1 MNYGRA
7 GVARRAKSLDSKST
21 KRGNKLGL
29 ILALIVFLL
38 IAGAVSVVAC
48 VGLGAFNGIID
59 SAPDISNINV
69 TPTGYSTFV
78 YDSQGNQTAKL
89 VSTDSNRIP
98 VTIDMVPEDLQHA
111 FVAIEDER
119 FYQHPG
125 IDIQGIMRAMVIGVT
140 SGNFSEGAS
149 TITQQLLKN
158 SVFTGWTDESFSDS
172 LRRKFQEW
180 YLALELEKT
189 MSKDD
194 ILLNYMNT
202 INLGHNTLGVEAASR
217 RYFGKSVSKLNL
229 SECAVIAGITQNP
242 TYYDPITYPE
252 HNAERR
258 KQVLSNMLEQGWIT
272 QEEYDEA
279 IADDVYSRI
288 QVVDN
293 NTNDNAV
300 NSYFVDALTEE
311 ILEDLQTKGYTETQA
326 YTLLYSGGL
335 NIYSTQDPDIQTIV
349 DEVVNDE
356 SNYPNGTRWY
366 LNYQLT
372 VQAADGTI
380 TNYSTESMES
390 YFKES
395 NSYFTMI
402 FDTKEDAQAK
412 EEEYK
417 AAVVGEGDT
426 ILGETESITAQ
437 PQISL
442 TLEDQHTGDVLA
454 IAGGRGEKKA
464 NRTLNRATDTLRQPG
479 STFKVVSTYAP
490 ALDAGGMTLATT
502 QNDAPYSYADGTPV
516 RNWYGESY
524 RGLSSLRLG
533 IQNSMNIVTVK
544 TLVDITPELGY
555 EYLLDFGFTTLVKDE
570 VRNGKVY
577 SDVQPTLALGGI
589 TDGVKNIE
597 LNASYATIANGGMY
611 IEPKMYTKV
620 TDHDGNVILDADEI
634 RQTRRVLKETTAW
647 LLTSAMED
655 VVTKGTGTRVN
666 FGTTP
671 IAGKTGT
678 TSDENDVWFAGYTN
692 YYTCTTWAGYD
703 ENTDLVGSESGIAKT
718 IWKGVMEK
726 VHENLPSSDF
736 TKPSGIVEM
745 SVCKLSGKLP
755 VTGLCDGSIITE
767 YFDED
772 NVPTEKCDVHYQG
785 TICAYS
791 GYPAADACPFKTT
804 GVATY
809 TESGLKCIHTA
820 EYMAQANITE
830 LIAAQQAEMEAAA
843 AEAAAKAATSDAQLT
858 LDAANATLQ
867 EAANNLQATQD
878 ALVAAQQN
886 GDAAA
891 IASAQQAVE
900 TASNNYNF
908 AQQQVSAAQQALS
921 QAQQSVAGMTAGT
934 GDAAAGNGG

>member
-252 HNAERR
+252 HNTERR